1 MKTSKARKQKYEDYL
16 VMSVVIY
23 VKTEI
28 QGRTAM

>member
-16 VMSVVIY
+16 VMSVVID

-28 QGRTAM
+28 QERIAM